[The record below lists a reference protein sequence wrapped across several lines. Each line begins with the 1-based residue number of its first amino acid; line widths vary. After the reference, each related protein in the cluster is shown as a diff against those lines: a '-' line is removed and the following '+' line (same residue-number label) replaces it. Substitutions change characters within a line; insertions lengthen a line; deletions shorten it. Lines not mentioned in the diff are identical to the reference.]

1 MVVKGEAD
9 GDAGGGV
16 APPPG
21 VDAFVG
27 VAEGAE
33 AGSGVEAGVGVGVA
47 VGANLASGVAVGVG
61 VGVVVEV
68 GVGVGVAVGAEV
80 GSGVC
85 VGVDPGLTDLPQ
97 PKVRKLMRR
106 IENAHRQL
114 LVFRFIAKSR
124 SKRAYFIKA
133 IEKSQAFSFQSF
145 WQPTGPGRLW
155 ISQSARFVARF
166 EYPKSP
172 RSIPDISHKPTIV
185 FLPSRTL

>member
-33 AGSGVEAGVGVGVA
+33 AGSGVEA
-47 VGANLASGVAVGVG
+47 GVG

-114 LVFRFIAKSR
+114 LVFRFIAK
-124 SKRAYFIKA
+124 KPLK
-133 IEKSQAFSFQSF
+133 
-145 WQPTGPGRLW
+145 TRLL
-155 ISQSARFVARF
+155 
-166 EYPKSP
+166 Y
-172 RSIPDISHKPTIV
+172 
-185 FLPSRTL
+185 